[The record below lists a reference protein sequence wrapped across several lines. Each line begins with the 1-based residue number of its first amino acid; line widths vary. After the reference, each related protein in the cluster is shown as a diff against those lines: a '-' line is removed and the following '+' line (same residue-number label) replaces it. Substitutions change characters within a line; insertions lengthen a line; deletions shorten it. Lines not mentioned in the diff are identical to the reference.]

1 MRARFAISVA
11 AAVCATATALPV
23 TAYGAATPAPGGGPP
38 PPGPS
43 PTGQATPGGQTPTG
57 TEVSTADRAFLTQAA
72 QGAQFEV
79 ASGRLAANRAASAAV
94 QSFGRR
100 MVTDHGEELQ
110 QLQALDHSLGVG
122 LSSAP
127 NTDQRNLAAIWTS
140 VRGGAFDCSY
150 APAIYALHGTDVH
163 VFEQEAAHA
172 DNAQVRQ
179 FAAAQLPVLRQ
190 HLQMASKNLGNLDCS
205 APAATPS

>member
-1 MRARFAISVA
+1 MRARFAISVVA
-11 AAVCATATALPV
+11 AACATAASLP
-23 TAYGAATPAPGGGPP
+23 AAASGAATPAPGGGP
-38 PPGPS
+38 
-43 PTGQATPGGQTPTG
+43 TPTG
-57 TEVSTADRAFLTQAA
+57 TPVSAQDRAFLNQAA

-79 ASGRLAANRAASAAV
+79 ATGRLAANRAASAAV

-100 MVTDHGEELQ
+100 MVTDHGKELQ
-110 QLQALDHSLGVG
+110 QLQSLDQTLGVT

-127 NTDQRNLAAIWTS
+127 STDQRNLAAIWTS

-150 APAIYALHGTDVH
+150 APAIYAAHGMDVH
-163 VFEQEAAHA
+163 VFEQEAEHA

-190 HLQMASKNLGNLDCS
+190 HLQLASKNLGNLNCS

>member
-1 MRARFAISVA
+1 MRARFAISVVA
-11 AAVCATATALPV
+11 AACVTATSLPV
-23 TAYGAATPAPGGGPP
+23 AASGAATPAP
-38 PPGPS
+38 
-43 PTGQATPGGQTPTG
+43 TG
-57 TEVSTADRAFLTQAA
+57 TAVSAQDRAFLNQAA

-79 ASGRLAANRAASAAV
+79 ATGRLAANRAASAAV

-100 MVTDHGEELQ
+100 MVTDHGKELQ
-110 QLQALDHSLGVG
+110 QLQSLDQTLGVT
-122 LSSAP
+122 LSSTP
-127 NTDQRNLAAIWTS
+127 GTDQRNLTAIWTS

-150 APAIYALHGTDVH
+150 APAIYAAHGMDVH
-163 VFEQEAAHA
+163 VFEQEAEHA

-190 HLQMASKNLGNLDCS
+190 HLQLASKNLGNLNCAAP